1 MKNKP
6 SVPKTTDAP
15 DLDTDKP
22 HPNPASK
29 SPRKGEDFGAEGTNK
44 TIPVP
49 LPNAEPAEELQ
60 GTKTKFIPDSPYTRG

>member
-6 SVPKTTDAP
+6 NVPQASDETGF
-15 DLDTDKP
+15 DTDKP

-29 SPRKGEDFGAEGTNK
+29 SPRRGEDFGAEGTNK

-49 LPNAEPAEELQ
+49 LPDAEPTEELQ